1 MTFPQ
6 LGKLLSQHKKI
17 IVVVLA
23 TIALAIGIGYFTRSK
38 PIAVVLQKVE
48 RGTVEA
54 SVSNTRA
61 GTVNACRRSKMSPP
75 AGGQIAELRVKK
87 GDRVRKGDILLELWD
102 KDLHA
107 QERLAQE
114 QLQTSITHVQEVCTL

>member
-6 LGKLLSQHKKI
+6 LGSIPSKYKKLAILG
-17 IVVVLA
+17 IVVIGLV
-23 TIALAIGIGYFTRSK
+23 IGISYLTRSK

-61 GTVNACRRSKMSPP
+61 GTVNACRRAKMSPS
-75 AGGQIAELRVKK
+75 AGGQISKLRVKK
-87 GDRVRKGDILLELWD
+87 GQRVKKGEVLLEL
-102 KDLHA
+102 
-107 QERLAQE
+107 E
-114 QLQTSITHVQEVCTL
+114 